1 MCEICSKLK
10 IKTSEPLRRCTYKTN
25 SIQDN
30 TAAFNLAKYLSN
42 LIAPLRESEYII
54 KSTRNLI
61 GKVKAKE
68 MPNVYQIVSFNVKSL
83 FSNVPLDRTI
93 DIVLRRVYDKHDLQ
107 TSIARLEMKELLI
120 LCTKKFHFTFDNVIK
135 VQNDGMAMG
144 LPLEPVLSDIF
155 MIELERSLLP
165 ELTICKIGRDTSM
178 ILFVLKKLD
187 QLITYYQF

>member
-1 MCEICSKLK
+1 M
-10 IKTSEPLRRCTYKTN
+10 
-25 SIQDN
+25 
-30 TAAFNLAKYLSN
+30 
-42 LIAPLRESEYII
+42 IAPLRESEYIV
-54 KSTRNLI
+54 KSARDLI
-61 GKVKAKE
+61 GKVKAKSV
-68 MPNVYQIVSFNVKSL
+68 PNVYQIVSFNVKSL

-107 TSIARLEMKELLI
+107 TSIARSEMKELLI

-144 LPLEPVLSDIF
+144 LPLGPVLSDIF

-165 ELTICKIGRDTSM
+165 ELTIYNIGRDTSM